1 MSKRFGLLI
10 LLIFSG
16 QCLFAQRY
24 LSLSAGPGNTLAH
37 HEEINA
43 IKGNPFIMR
52 LDYAA
57 KLQGRAYHERLG
69 NPLSGLS
76 LTFIDHGDPSTGRS
90 YALSTFLQPTI
101 ISGKRH
107 ALSGRM
113 SVGAAY
119 IEKPFDEARN
129 PLQFAIGSHLNFFVE
144 THLVYEAKLSER
156 WGMHLQGGIL
166 HLSNA
171 AARQPNAGLNILT
184 ASVGTTYQLSS
195 EGKPAL
201 AFLNRKDLITETKTW
216 QHFLDVSIGMKTVNR
231 LGDSLYRAIGASYNA
246 QYRYGVLSSLLV
258 GLDVD
263 YNEGYIAERAYLNIQ
278 RGEGNEVPFKEVRW
292 AMLLGHEFHLNR
304 VSLVMQMGRYIV
316 LPFNAHSR
324 YFQRYGLRYYPSDK
338 LYVSATL
345 RTHAAKADY
354 MEWSIGYRL
363 FKKSKATQN

>member
-1 MSKRFGLLI
+1 
-10 LLIFSG
+10 
-16 QCLFAQRY
+16 
-24 LSLSAGPGNTLAH
+24 
-37 HEEINA
+37 
-43 IKGNPFIMR
+43 MR

-166 HLSNA
+166 PEQCRLD
-171 AARQPNAGLNILT
+171 NILYKHPYRKCRD
-184 ASVGTTYQLSS
+184 TYQLSS

-201 AFLNRKDLITETKTW
+201 AFLNQGTVETKTW

-246 QYRYGVLSSLLV
+246 QYRYGILSSVLI

-354 MEWSIGYRL
+354 MEWSIGYSL